1 MKTRPYS
8 ELTRR
13 SLRSG
18 INIGLTSS
26 DLQSDL
32 PLEKKAK
39 KKVFVEKIIF
49 FSFVRKSY
57 NDQKCSEFRGA
68 SFGQDENFAKIK
80 TREILIKNP
89 RKMAKIDLLVKAA
102 VGRVFFISR
111 IFWFRW
117 KDTSF

>member
-1 MKTRPYS
+1 M
-8 ELTRR
+8 
-13 SLRSG
+13 
-18 INIGLTSS
+18 TSS

-39 KKVFVEKIIF
+39 KTVFVEKITF

-68 SFGQDENFAKIK
+68 TFGQDENFAKIK

-89 RKMAKIDLLVKAA
+89 RKMAKIDLFLKAA
-102 VGRVFFISR
+102 VATVFLIFQ